1 MSIVSMLYTGDMF
14 TRLYNSFKPKHYD
27 LSLDIN
33 RTELT
38 FTGSVTVTGSLSQP
52 QQYVELHA
60 KELVVNSAT
69 IDGLKASTSL
79 HEFDV
84 LRIESSADLTAD
96 EHEIVLEFS
105 GRVHD
110 DSMVGMYVSKFTH
123 EGAEKQIIVTQFE
136 SHHAREVFP
145 CIDEPEAKAT
155 FQLTL
160 QTPVG
165 EPVLS
170 NTPVETE
177 NVNADSFVTTFETTP
192 IMSTYLLAF
201 AFGDMHYVEDTTK
214 AGTVLRTWSSVA
226 QPKSWLNYSLQEG
239 KRILEFFSEYFDTP
253 FPLKKC
259 DQIALPDFDAG
270 AMENWGMITYR
281 EIALL
286 SDPDNRSISTE
297 QYVSL
302 VVAHELSHQWFG
314 NLVTMKWW
322 DDLWLNESFAS
333 IMEHLA
339 LDALHPDWHQWEE
352 YTASDVVSTSGRD
365 IYSDVQPVRV
375 DVTDPALIETLFDPA
390 IVYAK
395 GGRLIKMLREYI
407 GDDAF
412 KTGLKDYFVTHAY
425 KNTTRDDLWVSLGKS
440 SGKDVTSLMNPWL
453 AQSGMPI
460 VSVDQSGSDITLA
473 QERFVL
479 DSSDDTSLWPI
490 PLLSPNTLSEDIFST
505 KQVSLTAPDS
515 EFVVLNQY
523 GSGHYLVK
531 YTNPEHIGA
540 LSEKLQGN
548 LIPAEGKIALFND
561 QLLLNKRGDS
571 SITETLTLAVG
582 NSAETRD
589 AVWSLMASSF
599 GTARALVEGDDDSDL
614 KLKQTLAGMIKPHYD
629 RLGWDTLESE
639 DPNVSH
645 LRVSAIAL
653 TIAGEDSEAISH
665 ALSLYEQH
673 KDDIEQ
679 LPADLRSV
687 ILRCAVRNHD
697 DHDAVLS
704 RIMKLYQTTTSA
716 DLQLDITGALTQ
728 TKQGNDVARYISEAI
743 SKNGFVRAQDF
754 IRWIALLAGNH
765 HTRDALWT
773 FFEDNWAYVK
783 QMLHNSKSYDY
794 FPVYAARGLS
804 TKAGL
809 KRYEAFFVPKL
820 TEVTLKRN
828 IKVAINDIKA
838 KIAWRNRDEAKIVE
852 WLKSQ

>member
-1 MSIVSMLYTGDMF
+1 MF

-38 FTGSVTVTGSLSQP
+38 FTGSVTVAGSLLQP

-60 KELVVNSAT
+60 KELVVTSAYV
-69 IDGLKASTSL
+69 DGMKASTTF

-84 LRIESSADLTAD
+84 LRIESSTDLTAG

-123 EGAEKQIIVTQFE
+123 DGAEKQIILTQFE

-170 NTPVETE
+170 NTPVESE
-177 NVNADSFVTTFETTP
+177 NVNTDLLVTTFETTP

-201 AFGDMHYVEDTTK
+201 AFGDMHYVEDTTED
-214 AGTVLRTWSSVA
+214 GTVLRTWSSVA

-239 KRILEFFSEYFDTP
+239 KRILEFFSKYFDTP

-259 DQIALPDFDAG
+259 DQLALPDFDAG

-286 SDPDNRSISTE
+286 SDPDNRSVSTE

-339 LDALHPDWHQWEE
+339 LNALHPDWHQWEE
-352 YTASDVVSTSGRD
+352 YTSTDVVSTSGRD

-407 GDDAF
+407 SDDAF
-412 KTGLKDYFVTHAY
+412 RTGLKGYFDDHAY
-425 KNTTRDDLWVSLGKS
+425 KNTTRDDLWVSLSKS

-460 VSVDQSGSDITLA
+460 VSVNQSGSEVALT

-479 DSSDDTSLWPI
+479 DSNDDTSLWPI

-505 KQVSLTAPDS
+505 KQISLTAPDS
-515 EFVVLNQY
+515 EFIVLNQY

-531 YTNPEHIGA
+531 YTNPEHIRA
-540 LSEKLQGN
+540 LSEKLHGN

-571 SITETLTLAVG
+571 SITETLTLAKG
-582 NSAETRD
+582 NSSETRD

-599 GTARALVEGDDDSDL
+599 GTARALVEGDDDLDL
-614 KLKQTLAGMIKPHYD
+614 KLKQTLASMIKLQYD
-629 RLGWDTLESE
+629 RLGWDTVKSE
-639 DPNVSH
+639 DPNDSH
-645 LRVSAIAL
+645 LRVSAVAL
-653 TIAGEDSEAISH
+653 TIAGEDSEATAH
-665 ALSLYEQH
+665 ALNLYEQH
-673 KDDIEQ
+673 IDDLEQ

-704 RIMKLYQTTTSA
+704 CLMSLYQSTASA
-716 DLQLDITGALTQ
+716 DLQLDITSALTQ
-728 TKQGNDVARYISEAI
+728 TKHSNDVAQYISEAI
-743 SKNGFVRAQDF
+743 SKGGFVRAQDF

-773 FFEDNWAYVK
+773 FFEDNWPYVK

-804 TKAGL
+804 TEGEL
-809 KRYEAFFVPKL
+809 QRYKDFFVPKL
-820 TEVTLKRN
+820 NEVILERN
-828 IKVAINDIKA
+828 IKVALSDIQA
-838 KIAWRNRDEAKIVE
+838 KIAWRKRDEAKIVQ
-852 WLKSQ
+852 WLKKL